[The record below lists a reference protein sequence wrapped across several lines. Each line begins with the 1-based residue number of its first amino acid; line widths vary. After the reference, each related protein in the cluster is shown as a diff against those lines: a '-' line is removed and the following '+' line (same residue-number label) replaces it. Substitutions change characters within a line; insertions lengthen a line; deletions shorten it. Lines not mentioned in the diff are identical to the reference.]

1 MTPYF
6 PDAIQNWDVSVLN
19 WIQNNIAN
27 PVLDA
32 IFTFIT
38 HLGDAGILWIITA
51 IVMLFFKK
59 TRKCG
64 IMMGVALVLG
74 LILGNGIAKNVFGRV
89 RPFNLEGAYG
99 SMKTVEDLLI
109 SKPGD
114 KSFPSG
120 HTLGSFEAA
129 FTVFIWNKKIGTPV
143 IVLAALIAFSRLYLY
158 VHFPTDIFAGILL
171 AAINAFLAYIIV
183 NAVYKYIENKKKL
196 KLND

>member
-6 PDAIQNWDVSVLN
+6 PDAIQSWDVSVLN

-27 PVLDA
+27 PFLDA
-32 IFTFIT
+32 FFSFIT

-51 IVMLFFKK
+51 VVMLFFKK

-64 IMMGVALVLG
+64 IMMGTALLLG
-74 LILGNGIAKNVFGRV
+74 LILGNGIMKNAFARV
-89 RPFNLEGAYG
+89 RPFNLEGEFG
-99 SMKTVEDLLI
+99 SIKTVADLLVP
-109 SKPGD
+109 KPGD

-129 FTVFIWNKKIGTPV
+129 FVLFGWNKKIGIPV
-143 IVLAALIAFSRLYLY
+143 IVLASLIAFSRLYLY
-158 VHFPTDIFAGILL
+158 LHFPTDVFAGVLL
-171 AAINAFLAYIIV
+171 AALNAFLAYVIV
-183 NAVYKYIENKKKL
+183 NAVYKFIENKKKL